1 MAGNTWLPTS
11 PKKTLIQKSG
21 VGHWGGEGGV
31 VVKISIGLQAFFASE
46 HWVCLKAAKLA
57 RSTLALSIK
66 QYDFPTINTQDLS
79 I

>member
-1 MAGNTWLPTS
+1 M
-11 PKKTLIQKSG
+11 
-21 VGHWGGEGGV
+21 